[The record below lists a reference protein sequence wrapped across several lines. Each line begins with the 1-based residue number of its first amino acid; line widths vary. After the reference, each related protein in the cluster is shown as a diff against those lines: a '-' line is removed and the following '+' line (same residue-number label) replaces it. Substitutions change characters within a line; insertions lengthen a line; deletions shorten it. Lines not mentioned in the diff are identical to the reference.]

1 MGKNST
7 NSKGVRL
14 PTPAQL
20 IRSDLECVART
31 KLPINH
37 CAEML
42 TRTLRSVLALE
53 PCLPYAI
60 WADEQ
65 VVGFALIDIDED
77 IQQYMLW
84 RFMIGQEF
92 QGKGYG
98 QAALE
103 VVIAMAQ
110 SHPVCDHLIA
120 AYVKGNQ
127 KMAHL
132 LEKNNF
138 VLDSEEERELVFRLE
153 TPGVQL

>member
-1 MGKNST
+1 MKYLDESSYQAVLDLTVAEEDKDFVAPN
-7 NSKGVRL
+7 VR
-14 PTPAQL
+14 
-20 IRSDLECVART
+20 S
-31 KLPINH
+31 
-37 CAEML
+37 
-42 TRTLRSVLALE
+42 LADAWLYRE
-53 PCLPYAI
+53 NGDVFPYAI
-60 WADEQ
+60 WADGQ

-103 VVIAMAQ
+103 VVIDQ
-110 SHPVCDHLIA
+110 SRAHPVCDHLIV

-132 LEKNNF
+132 LEKNGF

-153 TPGVQL
+153 TPGVKL

>member
-1 MGKNST
+1 MIVLKPVDESSYQAVLDLTVAEADKVFVAPN
-7 NSKGVRL
+7 VR
-14 PTPAQL
+14 
-20 IRSDLECVART
+20 S
-31 KLPINH
+31 
-37 CAEML
+37 
-42 TRTLRSVLALE
+42 LADAWLYRE
-53 PCLPYAI
+53 NGDVFPYAI

-103 VVIAMAQ
+103 VVIDQARA
-110 SHPVCDHLIA
+110 HPVCDHLIT

-127 KMAHL
+127 KMADL
-132 LEKNNF
+132 LEKNDF

-153 TPGVQL
+153 TPGVKL

>member
-1 MGKNST
+1 M
-7 NSKGVRL
+7 
-14 PTPAQL
+14 P
-20 IRSDLECVART
+20 
-31 KLPINH
+31 
-37 CAEML
+37 
-42 TRTLRSVLALE
+42 
-53 PCLPYAI
+53 PYAI

-103 VVIAMAQ
+103 VVIDQARA
-110 SHPVCDHLIA
+110 HPVCNHLIA

-127 KMAHL
+127 KMARL
-132 LEKNNF
+132 LEKNGF
-138 VLDSEEERELVFRLE
+138 VLDLEEARELVFRLE
-153 TPGVQL
+153 TPGVKL

>member
-1 MGKNST
+1 M
-7 NSKGVRL
+7 
-14 PTPAQL
+14 
-20 IRSDLECVART
+20 ECVART

-42 TRTLRSVLALE
+42 TQTLRSVLALE

-132 LEKNNF
+132 LEKNDF

-153 TPGVQL
+153 TPDVQI

>member
-1 MGKNST
+1 M
-7 NSKGVRL
+7 
-14 PTPAQL
+14 
-20 IRSDLECVART
+20 
-31 KLPINH
+31 
-37 CAEML
+37 
-42 TRTLRSVLALE
+42 
-53 PCLPYAI
+53 
-60 WADEQ
+60 
-65 VVGFALIDIDED
+65 VGFVLIDIDED

-103 VVIAMAQ
+103 VVINQARA
-110 SHPVCDHLIA
+110 HPVCDHLIA

-132 LEKNNF
+132 LEKNDF

-153 TPGVQL
+153 TPGVKL

>member
-1 MGKNST
+1 M
-7 NSKGVRL
+7 
-14 PTPAQL
+14 
-20 IRSDLECVART
+20 IRSDLVCVART

-60 WADEQ
+60 WADKQ

-84 RFMIGQEF
+84 RFMVGQEF

-110 SHPVCDHLIA
+110 SHPVC
-120 AYVKGNQ
+120 N
-127 KMAHL
+127 
-132 LEKNNF
+132 
-138 VLDSEEERELVFRLE
+138 
-153 TPGVQL
+153 

>member
-1 MGKNST
+1 
-7 NSKGVRL
+7 
-14 PTPAQL
+14 
-20 IRSDLECVART
+20 
-31 KLPINH
+31 
-37 CAEML
+37 ML

-132 LEKNNF
+132 LEKNDF
-138 VLDSEEERELVFRLE
+138 VLDVEEERELVFRLE
-153 TPGVQL
+153 TPGIKL

>member
-1 MGKNST
+1 MITLKPVDESSYQAVLDLTVAEADKVFVAPN
-7 NSKGVRL
+7 VR
-14 PTPAQL
+14 
-20 IRSDLECVART
+20 S
-31 KLPINH
+31 
-37 CAEML
+37 
-42 TRTLRSVLALE
+42 LADAWLYRE
-53 PCLPYAI
+53 NGDVFPYAI

-127 KMAHL
+127 KMARL
-132 LEKNNF
+132 LEKNDF
-138 VLDSEEERELVFRLE
+138 VLDVEEERELVFRLE
-153 TPGVQL
+153 APSVKL

>member
-1 MGKNST
+1 M
-7 NSKGVRL
+7 
-14 PTPAQL
+14 P
-20 IRSDLECVART
+20 
-31 KLPINH
+31 
-37 CAEML
+37 
-42 TRTLRSVLALE
+42 
-53 PCLPYAI
+53 PYAI

-103 VVIAMAQ
+103 AVIQLAQ
-110 SHPVCDHLIA
+110 KHPVCNHLIV

-127 KMAHL
+127 KMARL
-132 LEKNNF
+132 LEKNGF
-138 VLDSEEERELVFRLE
+138 VLDLEEKRELVFRLE
-153 TPGVQL
+153 TPGVKF

>member
-1 MGKNST
+1 M
-7 NSKGVRL
+7 
-14 PTPAQL
+14 

-92 QGKGYG
+92 QVRGYG

-132 LEKNNF
+132 LEKNDF
-138 VLDSEEERELVFRLE
+138 VLDVEEERELVFRLE
-153 TPGVQL
+153 TP

>member
-1 MGKNST
+1 M
-7 NSKGVRL
+7 
-14 PTPAQL
+14 
-20 IRSDLECVART
+20 
-31 KLPINH
+31 
-37 CAEML
+37 
-42 TRTLRSVLALE
+42 
-53 PCLPYAI
+53 

-65 VVGFALIDIDED
+65 VVGFVLIDIDED

-98 QAALE
+98 QVALE

-110 SHPVCDHLIA
+110 SHPVCDHLIV

-132 LEKNNF
+132 LEKNGF

-153 TPGVQL
+153 TP